1 MGTKDLKVK
10 NEAAPD
16 ETTRAIIFDGCSI
29 SQLSEIFGR
38 DRRTVMKYLRQAHV
52 KPCGMRNGYE
62 IYALR
67 EAATYLCEFDP
78 DFIDE
83 RLRNMNPQDLPPIL
97 SKEYWNGKRAR
108 LAFLREDGQL
118 WETTRIQKL
127 LGVWVKDFLTG
138 VRQIT
143 DSIDRRSILTP
154 QQRVAL
160 SEELDSLVNMTRDS
174 LTAAMENAE
183 REEEEALLNGG
194 AEDENDQL

>member
-1 MGTKDLKVK
+1 MASKDLKVK

-16 ETTRAIIFDGCSI
+16 EVSRGIIFDGCSI
-29 SQLSEIFGR
+29 SQLSDIFGR
-38 DRRTVMKYLRQAHV
+38 DRRTVMKYLRQAGV

-67 EAATYLCEFDP
+67 EAAAYLCDFDP

-83 RLRNMNPQDLPPIL
+83 RLRTMNPQDLPPLL

-108 LAFLREDGQL
+108 LSFLREDGQL
-118 WETTRIQKL
+118 WETSKIQTL
-127 LGVWVKDFLTG
+127 LGIWVKNFITS
-138 VRQIT
+138 VRQAS
-143 DSIDRRSILTP
+143 DAIDRRAILTD

-160 SEELDSLVNMTRDS
+160 QEELDSMIKMTNMS
-174 LTAAMENAE
+174 LGRAL
-183 REEEEALLNGG
+183 EEALEQEEARLLE